1 MIGKSKKK
9 SLKQQAREVSPVPA
23 LLFCELDY
31 DLIDTIRVFAL
42 RYKDVMQIKQTL
54 DYKAAFGIGEEEM
67 IFPLSHTNTT
77 SAFTISVA
85 RSRILFI
92 LRTQAIWSVALS
104 CSVTPSFSA
113 YSFTSREK
121 RACACFS
128 VSARWE

>member
-1 MIGKSKKK
+1 M
-9 SLKQQAREVSPVPA
+9 KQQAREVSPVPA

-92 LRTQAIWSVALS
+92 LRTQAMWSATFNSSL
-104 CSVTPSFSA
+104 TPSFSA
-113 YSFTSREK
+113 SPLTSREK
-121 RACACFS
+121 RICAS
-128 VSARWE
+128 SSASARWE

>member
-1 MIGKSKKK
+1 MENLRKK

-31 DLIDTIRVFAL
+31 DLIDTVRVFAL

-54 DYKAAFGIGEEEM
+54 DYKAAFSIGEEEM

-92 LRTQAIWSVALS
+92 LRTQAIWSATFNAPFQSVHICQSHRAFCPLPCGPFRHCIS
-104 CSVTPSFSA
+104 C
-113 YSFTSREK
+113 K
-121 RACACFS
+121 
-128 VSARWE
+128 

>member
-1 MIGKSKKK
+1 M
-9 SLKQQAREVSPVPA
+9 PA

-31 DLIDTIRVFAL
+31 DLIDTVRVFAL
-42 RYKDVMQIKQTL
+42 RYKNVMQIKQTL

-67 IFPLSHTNTT
+67 IFPLSLTNTT
-77 SAFTISVA
+77 FAFTISVA

-104 CSVTPSFSA
+104 CLVAPSFSA

-121 RACACFS
+121 RTCACSS
-128 VSARWE
+128 VSARREWSLPEVSKL

>member
-1 MIGKSKKK
+1 M
-9 SLKQQAREVSPVPA
+9 PA

-31 DLIDTIRVFAL
+31 DLIDTVRVFAL

-92 LRTQAIWSVALS
+92 LRTQAIWSATFNSSL
-104 CSVTPSFSA
+104 TPSFSA
-113 YSFTSREK
+113 SPLTSREK
-121 RACACFS
+121 RDCAS
-128 VSARWE
+128 SSMSARWE